1 MVEKGNTEKERVPQ
15 IRRRVV
21 TVPQIDPSKAWNVFS
36 ARQQR
41 IRRERAKPPMYTTIV
56 RRAHAQIGVPASGE
70 RMAPLR
76 RLPPMPDRSGRR
88 AARRSFW
95 WRLLSFF
102 GLGVTFLLAAT
113 FAFTSNAFRIEQV
126 NVTGTHNT
134 ILINAIQRM
143 GMQGQN
149 IFLLDVA
156 GLTDRIEAWPL
167 VASASLSK
175 QWPNALTVQVVE
187 RKPALLWQTAQGTY
201 SVDSQGMVIA
211 LASETSGTDH
221 LHSVMDT
228 SSQQYVNAQYSLRPG
243 THLNPGDIAFA
254 LEVFTRLP
262 QIIGT
267 SSFQLRFDGT
277 IYTGSLLNSDTQMS
291 RGSFTVASSS
301 GWIAYLGGADDT
313 NPLENRL
320 IELQHILAVAQQQQ
334 LSLATVDLRYGLRP
348 VYTLQQ
354 QETSKT

>member
-1 MVEKGNTEKERVPQ
+1 
-15 IRRRVV
+15 
-21 TVPQIDPSKAWNVFS
+21 
-36 ARQQR
+36 
-41 IRRERAKPPMYTTIV
+41 
-56 RRAHAQIGVPASGE
+56 
-70 RMAPLR
+70 
-76 RLPPMPDRSGRR
+76 
-88 AARRSFW
+88 
-95 WRLLSFF
+95 
-102 GLGVTFLLAAT
+102 
-113 FAFTSNAFRIEQV
+113 
-126 NVTGTHNT
+126 
-134 ILINAIQRM
+134 
-143 GMQGQN
+143 
-149 IFLLDVA
+149 
-156 GLTDRIEAWPL
+156 
-167 VASASLSK
+167 
-175 QWPNALTVQVVE
+175 
-187 RKPALLWQTAQGTY
+187 
-201 SVDSQGMVIA
+201 
-211 LASETSGTDH
+211 
-221 LHSVMDT
+221 MDT

-320 IELQHILAVAQQQQ
+320 IELQHILALAQQQQ
-334 LSLATVDLRYGLRP
+334 LSLASVDLRYGLRP

>member
-1 MVEKGNTEKERVPQ
+1 MVEKGKPEVVPQ
-15 IRRRVV
+15 TRRRVV
-21 TVPQIDPSKAWNVFS
+21 TVPQIDPSKAWNTFS
-36 ARQQR
+36 ARQQSM
-41 IRRERAKPPMYTTIV
+41 RRERAKPPTSTAIV
-56 RRAHAQIGVPASGE
+56 RRAHAQIGVPASGKPIG
-70 RMAPLR
+70 PLR

-102 GLGVTFLLAAT
+102 GLGVTLLLATT

-134 ILINAIQRM
+134 VLINAIQRM

-149 IFLLDVA
+149 IFLLDVTA
-156 GLTDRIEAWPL
+156 LTDRIEAWPL
-167 VASASLSK
+167 VASASLNK
-175 QWPNALTVQVVE
+175 HWPNSLTVEVLE

-211 LASETSGTDH
+211 LASETTGTDS

-228 SSQQYVNAQYSLRPG
+228 SSQQQGNAQYAIRPG
-243 THLNPGDIAFA
+243 THLNPEDIAFA

-262 QIIGT
+262 QVIGT
-267 SSFQLRFDGT
+267 SSFQLRFDAT
-277 IYTGSLLNSDTQMS
+277 IYTGSLVSSDTQMRS
-291 RGSFTVASSS
+291 GSFTVASSS
-301 GWIAYLGGADDT
+301 GWIAYLGGADDI

-320 IELQHILAVAQQQQ
+320 IELQQILALAQQQQ
-334 LSLATVDLRYGLRP
+334 VSLATVDLRYGLRP